1 MKIIKKY
8 NSRLVPS
15 LLASMLVVATVFASQ
30 PRSSAQSVSDL
41 QNQKNILQSQINS
54 TNSTLQGLTN
64 KANTLQNE
72 VAILN
77 AQIADMQ
84 NQIATTKNKITSLQS
99 SLDQAQA
106 NLEKQKTVLQA
117 SIEMLYK
124 NEGASTI
131 ELIVGSDSFSKFIDS
146 QTYLQSL
153 KDGITTSVKKIQA
166 LKQQIQTQQDEQKK
180 LLNQQQAQQNSLQAT
195 QAQQQSLL
203 DQTQGSEANYQQ
215 IVAGLRAQQQSVI
228 AAIAAKM
235 AASGTTIYTG
245 DGSNGGYPTVWANA
259 EQDSLV
265 DSWGMWNRECVS
277 YAAFKVA
284 QSGRYMPAWGR
295 GYLANAQNWPGLAD
309 AFGIPTDRSPRVG
322 DVAITYNY
330 PVGHAMYVEAVN
342 GRMVTISQYNWPVNG
357 QWGMWSEMTLSAD
370 SSSLGPM
377 TFIHF

>member
-1 MKIIKKY
+1 MAIVMII
-8 NSRLVPS
+8 
-15 LLASMLVVATVFASQ
+15 ASVFASQ
-30 PRSSAQSVSDL
+30 VKSSAQSVSDL
-41 QNQKNILQSQINS
+41 QNQKNYLQSQINS

-84 NQIATTKNKITSLQS
+84 NQIVSTKNKISVLQA

-106 NLEKQKTVLQA
+106 NLDKQKAVLQA
-117 SIEMLYK
+117 SVQMLYK

-166 LKQQIQTQQDEQKK
+166 LKQQIQSQQDDQKK
-180 LLNQQQAQQNSLQAT
+180 LLNQQQAQQQSLQTA
-195 QAQQQSLL
+195 QSQQQTLL
-203 DQTQGSEANYQQ
+203 DETQGSESNYQQ
-215 IVAGLRAQQQSVI
+215 LVSSLRAQQQSVI

-265 DSWGMWNRECVS
+265 DSWGMYNRECVS

-295 GYLANAQNWPGLAD
+295 GYLANAQNWPSLAN
-309 AFGIPTDRSPRVG
+309 AFGIPTDHNPRVG
-322 DVAITYNY
+322 DVAITYNW
-330 PVGHAMYVEAVN
+330 PVGHAMYVEAVS
-342 GRMVTISQYNWPVNG
+342 GRMVTISQFNWPVNG
-357 QWGMWSEMTLSAD
+357 QWGVWSEMTLSAD
-370 SSSLGPM
+370 NSSLGPM